1 MRFLIFLR
9 NLLNE
14 KKEMTFAKNYLLNCV
29 EGQGLLSHYLFDPLF
44 TAETDIKYE
53 GYVKI
58 ENSRVKKLKK
68 MENIAIPNLFDY
80 SLLPNLS
87 SESKEKLARVRPE
100 TLGQASRIA
109 GVRPTDIG
117 VLALFLKSF
126 P

>member
-1 MRFLIFLR
+1 MGGET
-9 NLLNE
+9 LLLSDYI
-14 KKEMTFAKNYLLNCV
+14 KRPKNYLINCSEGRKLLNGC
-29 EGQGLLSHYLFDPLF
+29 LIDSAF

-58 ENSRVKKLKK
+58 ENSRVKNLKK
-68 MENIAIPNLFDY
+68 MENVAIPDLFDY
-80 SLLPNLS
+80 ALLPNLS
-87 SESKEKLARVRPE
+87 SESKEKLGRIRPE
-100 TLGQASRIA
+100 TLGQASRVA